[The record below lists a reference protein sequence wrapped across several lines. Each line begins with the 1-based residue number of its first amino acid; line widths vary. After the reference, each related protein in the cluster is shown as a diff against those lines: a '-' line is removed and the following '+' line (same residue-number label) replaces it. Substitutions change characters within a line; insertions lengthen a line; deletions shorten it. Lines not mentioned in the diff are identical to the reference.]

1 MTKVPVNQII
11 PFSTVDGPGS
21 RTSIFLQKCNIACGY
36 CHNPET
42 QNLCN
47 NCGVCVP
54 RCPEGAL
61 SMVDGIVVWDESK
74 CVSCN
79 TCIEVCPHHASPKI
93 RWMDAPAVMKE
104 VEKNIPFIRGITVS
118 GGECGLYPQFL
129 QELFTLA
136 RAKGLTCLLDSNG
149 TVRFSKYPELMKVCD
164 GVMLDVKAW
173 SPRVFRALTGG
184 DNAAV
189 KENLLFLS
197 SCGKLEEVRIVN
209 VERHVDAEDAIRGT
223 AELLG
228 PLTGSTRLLLISF
241 RNNGVKGPFAA
252 FSSPSPERMKQ
263 LAELAASVGFCNI
276 IVK

>member
-54 RCPEGAL
+54 QCPEGAL
-61 SMVDGIVVWDESK
+61 SMVDGVVVWDESK

-173 SPRVFRALTGG
+173 SPGVFRALTGG

-209 VERHVDAEDAIRGT
+209 VEGHVDAEDAIRGA

-252 FSSPSPERMKQ
+252 FSSPSAERMKQ
-263 LAELAASVGFCNI
+263 LAELATSVGFRNI

>member
-173 SPRVFRALTGG
+173 SPGVFRALTGG

-209 VERHVDAEDAIRGT
+209 VEGHVDAEDAIRST

-252 FSSPSPERMKQ
+252 FSSPSAERMKQ
-263 LAELAASVGFCNI
+263 LAELAASVGFRNI

>member
-173 SPRVFRALTGG
+173 SPGVFRALTGG

-209 VERHVDAEDAIRGT
+209 VEGHVDAEDAIRGA

-228 PLTGSTRLLLISF
+228 PLTGNTRLLLISF

-252 FSSPSPERMKQ
+252 FSSPSAERMKQ
-263 LAELAASVGFCNI
+263 LAELAASVGFRNI

>member
-11 PFSTVDGPGS
+11 PISTVDGPGS
-21 RTSIFLQKCNIACGY
+21 RTSVFLQKCNIACGY

-47 NCGVCVP
+47 GCGICVKH
-54 RCPEGAL
+54 CPEGAL
-61 SMVDGIVVWDESK
+61 SQNGDEVLWNPEK
-74 CVSCN
+74 CVDCN
-79 TCIEVCPHHASPKI
+79 TCIGVCPRNASPKI

-118 GGECGLYPQFL
+118 GGECALYPQFL

-136 RAKGLTCLLDSNG
+136 RAKGLTCLCDSNG
-149 TVRFSKYPELMKVCD
+149 TVRFSNYPELMKVCD

-173 SPRVFRALTGG
+173 APQVFRALTKG

-189 KENLLFLS
+189 RDNLVFLS

-209 VERHVDAEDAIRGT
+209 VEGHVDAEAAIRGI
-223 AELLG
+223 ADLLG
-228 PLTGSTRLLLISF
+228 PLAAITRLLLISF
-241 RNNGVKGPFAA
+241 RPFGVRGA
-252 FSSPSPERMKQ
+252 FSEFSPPSAQRMNQ
-263 LAELAASVGFCNI
+263 LADLASAVGFRNI

>member
-61 SMVDGIVVWDESK
+61 SMVDGVVVWDESK

-129 QELFTLA
+129 QELFILA
-136 RAKGLTCLLDSNG
+136 REKGLTCLLDSNG

-173 SPRVFRALTGG
+173 SPGVFRALTGG

-209 VERHVDAEDAIRGT
+209 VEGHVDAEDAIRGA

-228 PLTGSTRLLLISF
+228 PLTGNTRLLLISF

-252 FSSPSPERMKQ
+252 FSSPSAERMKQ
-263 LAELAASVGFCNI
+263 LAELAASVGFRNI

>member
-61 SMVDGIVVWDESK
+61 SMVDGVVVWDESK

-173 SPRVFRALTGG
+173 SPGVFRALTGG

-209 VERHVDAEDAIRGT
+209 VEGHVDAEDAIRGA

-252 FSSPSPERMKQ
+252 FSSPSAERMKQ
-263 LAELAASVGFCNI
+263 LAELAASVGFRNI

>member
-21 RTSIFLQKCNIACGY
+21 RTSIFLQKCNLACGY

-42 QNLCN
+42 QKLCN
-47 NCGVCVP
+47 SCGVCVP
-54 RCPEGAL
+54 YCPEGAL
-61 SMVDGIVVWDESK
+61 SLVDEAVVWDESK
-74 CVSCN
+74 CISCN
-79 TCIEVCPHHASPKI
+79 TCIAVCPRCASPKI

-104 VEKNIPFIRGITVS
+104 VEKNLPFIRGITVS
-118 GGECGLYPQFL
+118 GGECALYPQFL

-136 RAKGLTCLLDSNG
+136 KAKNLTCLCDSNG

-173 SPRVFRALTGG
+173 SPQVFRALTGG

-189 KENLLFLS
+189 KDNLVFLS

-209 VERHVDAEDAIRGT
+209 VEGYVDAQDAIRGT
-223 AELLG
+223 AEMLG

-241 RNNGVKGPFAA
+241 RANGVKGPFAK
-252 FSSPSPERMKQ
+252 FSSPSSERMKQ
-263 LAELAASVGFCNI
+263 LAQLAASVGFRK
-276 IVK
+276 IVVK

>member
-11 PFSTVDGPGS
+11 PISTVDGPGS

-47 NCGVCVP
+47 SCGVCVP
-54 RCPEGAL
+54 QCPEGAL
-61 SMVDGIVVWDESK
+61 SIVNGVVEWDPEK
-74 CVSCN
+74 CVNCN
-79 TCIEVCPHHASPKI
+79 TCIRVCPRNASPKI
-93 RWMDAPAVMKE
+93 RWMDAPAVMIE

-118 GGECGLYPQFL
+118 GGECGLYPEFL

-136 RAKGLTCLLDSNG
+136 RARGLTCLCDSNG
-149 TVRFSKYPELMKVCD
+149 TVRFSQYPELMKVCD

-173 SPRVFRALTGG
+173 SPSVFRALTRG

-189 KENLLFLS
+189 KENLMFLS

-209 VERHVDAEDAIRGT
+209 VEGHVDAEAAIRGI

-228 PLTGSTRLLLISF
+228 SLTGSTRLLLISF
-241 RNNGVKGPFAA
+241 RNNGVRGSFAA
-252 FSSPSPERMKQ
+252 LPSPTPERMQQ
-263 LAELAASVGFCNI
+263 LAGLAASVGFRNI

>member
-173 SPRVFRALTGG
+173 SPGVFRALTGG

-209 VERHVDAEDAIRGT
+209 VEGHVDAEDAIRGA

-252 FSSPSPERMKQ
+252 FSSPSAERMKQ
-263 LAELAASVGFCNI
+263 LAELAASVGFRNI

>member
-1 MTKVPVNQII
+1 MTTVPINQII

-21 RTSIFLQKCNIACGY
+21 RTSVFLQKCNIACGY

-47 NCGVCVP
+47 SCGVCVP

-61 SMVDGIVVWDESK
+61 SMVDGTVVWDESK

-79 TCIEVCPHHASPKI
+79 TCLAVCPRHASPKI
-93 RWMDAPAVMKE
+93 RWMDASAVMKE

-118 GGECGLYPQFL
+118 GGECALYPQFL
-129 QELFTLA
+129 QELFKLA
-136 RAKGLTCLLDSNG
+136 RAKGLTCLMDSNG
-149 TVRFSKYPELMKVCD
+149 TVRLSQYPELMKVCD

-173 SPRVFRALTGG
+173 SPSVFRALTGG
-184 DNAAV
+184 DHSAV

-209 VERHVDAEDAIRGT
+209 VEGHVDAADAIRGC
-223 AELLG
+223 AEMLG

-252 FSSPSPERMKQ
+252 FSSPTPERMKQ
-263 LAELAASVGFCNI
+263 LEELAFSVGFRKI

>member
-136 RAKGLTCLLDSNG
+136 KAKGLTCLLDSNG
-149 TVRFSKYPELMKVCD
+149 TVRFSKYPELMKVCN

-173 SPRVFRALTGG
+173 SPGVFRALTGG

-209 VERHVDAEDAIRGT
+209 VEGHVDAEDAIRGA

-228 PLTGSTRLLLISF
+228 PLTGNTRLLLISF

-252 FSSPSPERMKQ
+252 FSSPSAERMKQ
-263 LAELAASVGFCNI
+263 LAELAASVGFRNI

>member
-61 SMVDGIVVWDESK
+61 SMVDGVVVWDESK

-93 RWMDAPAVMKE
+93 RWMDALAVMRE

-136 RAKGLTCLLDSNG
+136 KAKGLTCLLDSNG
-149 TVRFSKYPELMKVCD
+149 TVRFSKYPELMKVCN

-173 SPRVFRALTGG
+173 SPGVFRALTGG

-209 VERHVDAEDAIRGT
+209 VEGHVDAEDAIRGA

-228 PLTGSTRLLLISF
+228 PLTGNTRLLLISF
-241 RNNGVKGPFAA
+241 RNNGVKGPIAA
-252 FSSPSPERMKQ
+252 FSSPSAERMKQ
-263 LAELAASVGFCNI
+263 LAELAASVGFRNI

>member
-61 SMVDGIVVWDESK
+61 SMVDGVVVWDESK

-136 RAKGLTCLLDSNG
+136 KAKGLTCLLDSNG

-173 SPRVFRALTGG
+173 SPGVFRALTGG

-209 VERHVDAEDAIRGT
+209 VEGHVDAEDAIRGA

-252 FSSPSPERMKQ
+252 FSSPSAERMKQ
-263 LAELAASVGFCNI
+263 LAELAASVGFRNI

>member
-61 SMVDGIVVWDESK
+61 SMVDGVVVWDESK

-93 RWMDAPAVMKE
+93 RWMDALAVMRE
-104 VEKNIPFIRGITVS
+104 VEKNIPFIRGITIS

-129 QELFTLA
+129 QGLFTLA

-173 SPRVFRALTGG
+173 SPGVFRALTGG

-209 VERHVDAEDAIRGT
+209 VEGHVDAEDAIRGT

-263 LAELAASVGFCNI
+263 LAELAASVGFRNI